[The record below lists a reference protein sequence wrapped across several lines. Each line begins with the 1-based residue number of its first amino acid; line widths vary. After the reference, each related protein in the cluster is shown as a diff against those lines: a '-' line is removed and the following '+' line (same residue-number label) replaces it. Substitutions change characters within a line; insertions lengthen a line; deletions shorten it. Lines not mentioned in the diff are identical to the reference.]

1 MSVKRNAGFFPL
13 KYFFSV
19 IGDNFLERQLI
30 SFSKEEV
37 VSVLSLS
44 ALISAMQSVHKQPS
58 LLPMKWINT

>member
-1 MSVKRNAGFFPL
+1 MLGFFPL

-19 IGDNFLERQLI
+19 IGDIFLERQLI

-44 ALISAMQSVHKQPS
+44 ALISAMQSVHKQLS
-58 LLPMKWINT
+58 LSLMKLINT